1 MKRSIT
7 DIHMHIIP
15 GVDDGAIDFKMSLE
29 MIEEAYKQGVRNIF
43 CTSHNVY
50 EKEDIERYKSKFFML
65 KKMSESL
72 YHDLNL
78 FMGCELLCAGEYM
91 EDILYGLEIGVFL
104 PLGGS
109 EFVLTELYS
118 DATPDEAKAIVNVM
132 IAAGW
137 KPILAH
143 TERYPALFEGQTLQK
158 LIALGAMIQV
168 NLYSLEEEI
177 NESVKERAR
186 HLVNNRL
193 AHFVGSDSHRTN
205 YRPPE
210 YETGIRYLE
219 EHCEKDYCKRI
230 CSVNAERLLI
240 GSVKKQI

>member
-91 EDILYGLEIGVFL
+91 ELKQTINRLTKSPMSAVAPHLQAVLRLGFHRLVQLLLFWTLYCAWQLCLWDTQISLEI
-104 PLGGS
+104 
-109 EFVLTELYS
+109 YY
-118 DATPDEAKAIVNVM
+118 A
-132 IAAGW
+132 
-137 KPILAH
+137 
-143 TERYPALFEGQTLQK
+143 
-158 LIALGAMIQV
+158 
-168 NLYSLEEEI
+168 
-177 NESVKERAR
+177 
-186 HLVNNRL
+186 
-193 AHFVGSDSHRTN
+193 
-205 YRPPE
+205 
-210 YETGIRYLE
+210 
-219 EHCEKDYCKRI
+219 
-230 CSVNAERLLI
+230 
-240 GSVKKQI
+240 